1 VSLFIWPA
9 SGRWR
14 VRQYRAPYGGPAGT
28 PQLRYGVIDPSG
40 RHWGSSTSWSVA
52 QAAAVEMAL
61 AMAREP

>member
-9 SGRWR
+9 TGRWR
-14 VRQYRAPYGGPAGT
+14 VRQYVAPYGGPAGT

-52 QAAAVEMAL
+52 QAAAVEMAQ